1 MRAILGHLCL
11 LFCKAVIPP
20 PCICQRQEIILEKIC
35 PYLKHSRKITIHV
48 EINALG
54 TVGRDKDVWETY
66 TPLKISGNSTLS
78 CMPLVPTSNAS
89 PHLSKWNHLWA
100 RRRKLL
106 RSDIPKHIC
115 RARKTTCILRLPP
128 EQSPPGAAAW
138 DLRLSFRAEDE
149 PSFTRTDSSV
159 FQGRHLKSRSTF
171 PLLSPVKCS
180 RCTNC
185 FSTL

>member
-1 MRAILGHLCL
+1 MHAILGHLCL
-11 LFCKAVIPP
+11 LLCKAVTTPP
-20 PCICQRQEIILEKIC
+20 HICQRQEIILGKTC
-35 PYLKHSRKITIHV
+35 PCLKHSRKITIHV

-66 TPLKISGNSTLS
+66 TPLKISENSTLS
-78 CMPLVPTSNAS
+78 SVPLVPTSNAS

-100 RRRKLL
+100 WRRKLP

-115 RARKTTCILRLPP
+115 RARKKTCILWLPP

-138 DLRLSFRAEDE
+138 YLRLSFGAEGE

-159 FQGRHLKSRSTF
+159 FQGQHLKSRSSF

-180 RCTNC
+180 RCTSC
-185 FSTL
+185 FSAL